1 MSQIVLLG
9 SLTQVFVL
17 RLQHV
22 TPGQS
27 LSVVQ
32 AAVEVAVAVVLW
44 KDVKD
49 STMVVVHHFLA
60 YLVVLF
66 EKKCFSITSI

>member
-27 LSVVQ
+27 LSLVQ
-32 AAVEVAVAVVLW
+32 VAVEVALAVVLR

-49 STMVVVHHFLA
+49 STIVVVHHFLA

-66 EKKCFSITSI
+66 EKK